1 MRGAGFVSGFHV
13 HGALAQTVAHDA
25 HNLLVAGD
33 NDEDMA
39 LAANTLV
46 SCGGGIVAVEDGE
59 VLALL
64 ELPICG
70 LLSPMRD
77 EDVVQSIAEL
87 DCAWRKMGCTMPS
100 AFMTMAFMSLPV
112 IPKLRVT
119 NRGLFD
125 VDSFA
130 FVSPE
135 LP

>member
-1 MRGAGFVSGFHV
+1 
-13 HGALAQTVAHDA
+13 
-25 HNLLVAGD
+25 
-33 NDEDMA
+33 
-39 LAANTLV
+39 
-46 SCGGGIVAVEDGE
+46 
-59 VLALL
+59 
-64 ELPICG
+64 
-70 LLSPMRD
+70 
-77 EDVVQSIAEL
+77 
-87 DCAWRKMGCTMPS
+87 MPS